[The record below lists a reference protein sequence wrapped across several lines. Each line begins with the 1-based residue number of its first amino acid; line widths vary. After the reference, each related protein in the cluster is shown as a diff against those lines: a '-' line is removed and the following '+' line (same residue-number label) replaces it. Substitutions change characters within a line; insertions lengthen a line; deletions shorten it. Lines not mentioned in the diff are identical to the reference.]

1 MFVDVIVPVHDPVEP
16 VCDQEIDVDEVTLML
31 PVAATTSAEGD
42 VTATFPVRLGLFAV
56 FRVMVLP
63 DAGMVAAKVPPLAG
77 VVIVPLRF
85 PVIVPA
91 VWLEKATVPVKLAGF
106 AV

>member
-1 MFVDVIVPVHDPVEP
+1 MIVPVHEPVEP
-16 VCDQEIDVDEVTLML
+16 VCDQLIEVEEVTLML
-31 PVAATTSAEGD
+31 PVALTTWAKGD

-56 FRVMVLP
+56 FRVITLP

-85 PVIVPA
+85 PLIVPA

-106 AV
+106 AT